1 MEAHEQ
7 LLKAWRAAIHEEGAA
22 ERKYRRAA
30 ELTSDPA
37 VKALFEYLAGEEV
50 KHKTLLDDE
59 YQKRFAPDM

>member
-7 LLKAWRAAIHEEGAA
+7 LLKSWRMAIKEEAASEQRYRQAA
-22 ERKYRRAA
+22 EWA
-30 ELTSDPA
+30 TDPA

-50 KHKTLLDDE
+50 KHKNLLDDE